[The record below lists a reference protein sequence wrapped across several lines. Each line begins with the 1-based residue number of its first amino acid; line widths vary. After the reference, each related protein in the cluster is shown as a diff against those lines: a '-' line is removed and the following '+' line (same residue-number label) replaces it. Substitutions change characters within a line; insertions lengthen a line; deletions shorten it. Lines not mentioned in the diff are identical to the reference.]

1 MIHRL
6 LRELDARSTFERP
19 AFRLTR
25 SRLLHRLPTG
35 DGHRVIV
42 LPGHENDETHTQ
54 PLRRFLADL
63 GYRAE
68 DWGLGLN
75 PGRSP
80 AIASGLDA
88 LAGEW
93 SETEPVSLIGL
104 SLGGVHA
111 LELAGRAPTGIRRII
126 TMGAPIHDIRPEPS
140 VPTTAIW
147 SRLDRFVPPGQ
158 TRMRAA
164 DGRHQHENVQIV
176 GGHCGMF
183 VNPLALR
190 VVADRLAR

>member
-1 MIHRL
+1 MERL

-25 SRLLHRLPTG
+25 SRLLRRLPPG

-68 DWGLGLN
+68 DWGLGPN
-75 PGRSP
+75 TGRSL

-88 LAGEW
+88 LAAEW
-93 SETEPVSLIGL
+93 SETEAVSLIGL

-111 LELAGRAPTGIRRII
+111 MELAGREPRGIRRII
-126 TMGAPIHDIRPEPS
+126 TMGAPIHDTRPEPS

-147 SRLDRFVPPGQ
+147 SRLDRFVPPEQ
-158 TRMRAA
+158 TRMDAV
-164 DGRHQHENVQIV
+164 DGRHQHENVRIV
-176 GGHCGMF
+176 SGHCGMF
-183 VNPLALR
+183 VNPMALR
-190 VVADRLAR
+190 IVGDRLAR